1 MADDAAHIHGVIDAL
16 INHDGKDVLVA
27 MHSYGGIPGTQ
38 AVRGLTRKEREKQQQ
53 QGRTLREGGV
63 VGLVYVSS
71 LLVNEGESSEDS
83 FAGVG
88 GEPPD
93 IFGVSVR
100 LSAHLLSNLPNCK

>member
-1 MADDAAHIHGVIDAL
+1 MADDAAHIHGIIEAL
-16 INHDGKDVLVA
+16 VDDDKDVLVA

-38 AVRGLTRKEREKQQQ
+38 AVRGLTREERKKQQ
-53 QGRTLREGGV
+53 QGRKEGGGV
-63 VGLVYVSS
+63 MGLVYVSS
-71 LLVNEGESSEDS
+71 LLVNAGESSEDS

-100 LSAHLLSNLPNCK
+100 LPAHLLSNLPNCKRT